1 MLQSLDKI
9 EIGGDTMDVIKQFIK
24 YYKPYRKM
32 FFYDM
37 GCALTLSGIDL
48 TFPLLV
54 RFLMN
59 EVYVLDN
66 STQIMKFILII
77 GSILLG
83 MYILAFF
90 CQYYITTWG
99 HIMGARMESDMRKEL
114 FGHLEKLSFSYYD
127 EVNTGKL
134 MSCITNDLFDISE
147 LAHHGPEDIFISV
160 IKIVGT
166 FIILSIINIK
176 MTLILVFFTLLMLA
190 FSLYYNRKM
199 KAVFR
204 KNRQKIAEVNA
215 ITQDALGGI
224 RVVKS
229 FANEAIEMEKFKVGN
244 KAFVDTKSESYFI
257 MGRYF
262 SGNGFFKNILYL
274 ATVLVGG
281 LFITRGEMNVADLT
295 VYILYINTYLN
306 PVEKLVNFTEQ
317 FQKGMTGFERFLRVI
332 QTKPEIEDDVDAQDI
347 GEVKGD
353 ITFENVS
360 FSYSDEEKNILSEM
374 NIHIPAGKT
383 VALVGPSGGGKTTF
397 CSLIPRF
404 YEVSEGKVLIDGK
417 DIKKLTQSSLRDAI
431 GIVQQDVYLF
441 GGSIKQ
447 NIAYGDPKAS
457 DEEIIAAAKK
467 ANIHEFIKNLPEG
480 YDTFVG
486 ERGVRLSGG
495 QKQRIAIARVFL
507 KNPPILIL
515 DEATSALDN
524 ESERYIQKSLE
535 ELSKGRTT
543 LVIAHRLSTI
553 RNADEILV
561 LTKAGI
567 VEQGPHEVLM
577 GQEGVYA
584 QLYNMQFETA

>member
-9 EIGGDTMDVIKQFIK
+9 ELGDNRMEVIKQFIK
-24 YYKPYRKM
+24 YYKPYRRM

-147 LAHHGPEDIFISV
+147 LAHHGPEDIFISI

-229 FANEAIEMEKFKVGN
+229 FANEDIEMEKFEAGN

-295 VYILYINTYLN
+295 VYILYINTYLS

-332 QTKPEIEDDVDAQDI
+332 QTKPEIEDDVDAKEL

-353 ITFENVS
+353 ITLENVS

-467 ANIHEFIKNLPEG
+467 ANIHEFIINLPEG
-480 YDTFVG
+480 YNTFVG

-567 VEQGPHEVLM
+567 AEQGPHEALM
-577 GQEGVYA
+577 RQEGVYA

>member
-1 MLQSLDKI
+1 MM
-9 EIGGDTMDVIKQFIK
+9 DTIKQFIG

-37 GCALTLSGIDL
+37 GCALALSGIDL

-59 EVYVLDN
+59 EVYVLN
-66 STQIMKFILII
+66 TPSEIIKYIIII

-99 HIMGARMESDMRKEL
+99 HIMGARMESDMRQEL

-127 EVNTGKL
+127 EMNTGKL

-147 LAHHGPEDIFISV
+147 LAHHGPEDIFISF
-160 IKIVGT
+160 IKIIGT
-166 FIILSIINIK
+166 FTILSMINIK
-176 MTLILVFFTLLMLA
+176 MTLILIFFTAIMLV

-199 KAVFR
+199 KAVFA

-229 FANEAIEMEKFKVGN
+229 FANEAVEMKKFSAGN
-244 KAFVDTKSESYFI
+244 EAFVETKSDSYLI

-274 ATVLVGG
+274 ATVLIGG
-281 LFITRGEMNVADLT
+281 LFITKGEMNLADLT

-317 FQKGMTGFERFLRVI
+317 FQKGMTGFERFLNVI
-332 QTKPEIEDDVDAQDI
+332 NTKPEIEDEKDAMPI
-347 GEVKGD
+347 GKVKGE

-360 FSYSDEEKNILSEM
+360 FSYADEEKNVLSNV

-404 YEVSEGKVLIDGK
+404 YEVSEGRVLVDGK
-417 DIKKLTQSSLRDAI
+417 DIKQITQSSLRNAI

-447 NIAYGDPKAS
+447 NIAYGKPDAS
-457 DEEIIAAAKK
+457 EEELIEAAKK
-467 ANIHEFIKNLPEG
+467 ANIHDFIMSLPEG

-524 ESERYIQKSLE
+524 ESERYIQKSLD

-567 VEQGPHEVLM
+567 AEKGSHERLM
-577 GQEGVYA
+577 NKNGIYA

>member
-9 EIGGDTMDVIKQFIK
+9 ERGDNRMDVIKQFIK
-24 YYKPYRKM
+24 YYKPYRRM

-229 FANEAIEMEKFKVGN
+229 FANEAIELEKFEAGN
-244 KAFVDTKSESYFI
+244 KAFVDTKSESYLI

-274 ATVLVGG
+274 ATVLIGG
-281 LFITRGEMNVADLT
+281 LYITRGEMNVADLT

-332 QTKPEIEDDVDAQDI
+332 QTKPEIEDDVDAKDI

-360 FSYSDEEKNILSEM
+360 FSYSDEEKNILSAM

-404 YEVSEGKVLIDGK
+404 YEVSEGRVLIDGK

-447 NIAYGDPKAS
+447 NIAYGNPKAS

-467 ANIHEFIKNLPEG
+467 ANIHEFINSLPEG

-524 ESERYIQKSLE
+524 ESERYIQRSLE
-535 ELSKGRTT
+535 QLSKGRTT

-567 VEQGPHEVLM
+567 TEQGHHEALM
-577 GQEGVYA
+577 RQEGVYA